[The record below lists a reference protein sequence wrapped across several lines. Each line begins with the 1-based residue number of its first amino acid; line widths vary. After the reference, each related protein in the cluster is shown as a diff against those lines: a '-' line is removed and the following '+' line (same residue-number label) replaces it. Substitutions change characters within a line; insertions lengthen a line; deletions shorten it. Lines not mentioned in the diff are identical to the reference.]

1 MKIER
6 TNLDSKGRALIPKS
20 FRDAIGLRE
29 NDPIYVSLDEKNN
42 VLVLGQYAESNVYQ
56 ITIEMGDAP
65 GTLAKLAKT
74 LFENKIDLIATES
87 HSTLRAKGAT
97 WRVLCS
103 CKKTDMNRLKK
114 MLKENGAISISI
126 TKL

>member
-20 FRDAIGLRE
+20 FREAIGLRE

-42 VLVLGQYAESNVYQ
+42 ILVLGQYNESNVYQ
-56 ITIEMGDAP
+56 ITIEMGDTP
-65 GTLAKLAKT
+65 GTLAKLANV
-74 LFENKIDLIATES
+74 LSENMVDLIATES
-87 HSTLRAKGAT
+87 HSTLRTKGAT
-97 WRVLCS
+97 WRVVCS
-103 CKKTDMNRLKK
+103 CKTINMKKLKIA
-114 MLKENGAISISI
+114 LRVNGATSISI